1 VKIFVSYS
9 RRDAGDFANQINRHL
24 SSFNYDI
31 FTDVDDIRAGDIWSN
46 IITSNISNCDIF
58 VVIVT
63 RGALRSPHVER
74 EVLQAQ
80 KENKKIIPCFFRN
93 INPNKIRWELDKIQ
107 GVEFSDKYELAR
119 ELDSKINIESNIPID
134 KDTENIIGS
143 ISKSVKDVKTDKMTP
158 AQKKEDLQPI
168 PKRRI
173 GALGS
178 GVLYVPSKTAEDDK
192 TTKSEV
198 NKLKQKK
205 ERPELPPKVSKD
217 DKVQSESSGDI
228 AALTNKKEEKE
239 KRKYTESDSNKP
251 RQGIF
256 TASKTVEETK
266 TNAPTT
272 SFKSDTKEIP
282 QKKDT
287 LSHSNTNIE
296 PIGGSGGVPSAPK
309 YNAPESDNN
318 ERKYTERESSRRSQS
333 VNLKLIIIPI
343 IVVAIIGAVV
353 SVSYFYATSY
363 QHIKAWGSEG
373 TGDGQFHWP
382 YGIAVDS
389 STGNVYVADS
399 LNYRI
404 QKFDS
409 NGNFITK
416 WGSEG
421 TGDGQ
426 FNHPNSI
433 SIDSS
438 TGNVYVA
445 DTWNDRIQKFDSNG
459 NFITKW
465 GSEGTGDGQ
474 FNAPYIS
481 VDSSRGNVYVL
492 DATNHRIQ
500 KFDTSGNFITKWG
513 SEGTGD
519 GQFKDPEDIA
529 VDSSTGNVYVLDT
542 INHLIQKFDSDGNFL
557 TKWGSYGMVEAKQ
570 FDRPN
575 GITVDSLGNLY
586 VVDNGNGN
594 IKKFDSNGNI
604 ITKWRSG
611 GTEIA
616 VNSSTGNVYVV
627 ETTNNNIQ
635 VFAPT
640 K

>member
-228 AALTNKKEEKE
+228 AALTTKKEEKE

-426 FNHPNSI
+426 FN
-433 SIDSS
+433 
-438 TGNVYVA
+438 
-445 DTWNDRIQKFDSNG
+445 
-459 NFITKW
+459 
-465 GSEGTGDGQ
+465 
-474 FNAPYIS
+474 APYIS